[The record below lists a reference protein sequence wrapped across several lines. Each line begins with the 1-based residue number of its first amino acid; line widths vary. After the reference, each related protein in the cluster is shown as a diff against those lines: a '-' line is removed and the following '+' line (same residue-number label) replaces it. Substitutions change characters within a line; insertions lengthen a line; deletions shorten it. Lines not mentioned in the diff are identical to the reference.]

1 MVTQRFHRFCVL
13 FGLSAALI
21 RAALAGTP
29 VTANLLVNGDA
40 EAQRCTDDWTTQ
52 TSVPGWRVT
61 RGAASVLCYS
71 AFRYTLEMPILP
83 TSGTAGNALFT
94 APGVDTAM
102 EQSVDVS
109 AAATAIDQGTVG
121 FALSAWLGGWGGRPE
136 RATLTATFVDASGNG
151 TGNPVTIADVDAKAR
166 NNVTALVRRK
176 VDGLVPAGTRHII
189 VTVQFLSGVESYSN
203 AFADNL
209 SLTLNGSISAVAP
222 ATLAPPVST
231 VPALDHVYVLMMENT
246 NNADV
251 VQVSGHT
258 ATVAPQMPYTASLAR
273 SGVVLS
279 NAWATY
285 HPSDE
290 NYVAMVAG
298 DTFKFGPVY
307 YPYNLTDAHLGDLLS
322 ARGKSW
328 VGYIQNMGKPCNLTA
343 VQRGYGQNSYSPDDG
358 PFAQF
363 TDVIDNAPLCA
374 AVQRDLVDF
383 ELAITADALPD
394 FAWLAADNWWD
405 GEGAWF
411 KNAAFDI
418 AYSNEIQDQFI
429 HSTIEPLVQSAAWN
443 NSRSLLILTWDEA
456 AGWGWPNN
464 QVPTILVGSPG
475 LLRAGSVF
483 HERVNGYDLLRTIEA
498 ALRAGDVDKFDTYA
512 QPLSDLFTGRDT
524 GAGLLWPSLAVRTRG
539 SIKDTFGQV
548 ATSAAV
554 VQGQPITAYVPAG
567 VTSATVVN
575 LLPLGQVPTA
585 TSAAYKFNKDDVTIS
600 IPTTELAV
608 GVYGAWLRSA
618 AAPPARAPMM
628 VSILPPPQVNP
639 SEPGVEIVGAS
650 ATGGNAANVELR
662 EGSDAIV
669 RYCLSPGSDLSNG
682 WIGVF
687 PAGTPLNN
695 MTKKAAR
702 TVGFWLYT
710 PGGGGATPPCGEAEA
725 YTSELTPGTTYQVL
739 LFMTASNGTKQVGRT
754 AEFTVTP
761 VLPQ

>member
-1 MVTQRFHRFCVL
+1 MITLRSRHFCIFL
-13 FGLSAALI
+13 GLSAALI
-21 RAALAGTP
+21 RAALAGAP
-29 VTANLLVNGDA
+29 VSANLLVNGDA
-40 EAQRCTDDWTTQ
+40 EAQRCTDDWTAQ

-71 AFRYTLEMPILP
+71 AFGYTGELP
-83 TSGTAGNALFT
+83 VLPATGSAGRALFT
-94 APGVDTAM
+94 APGTDTAM

-109 AAATAIDQGTVG
+109 AAASAIDHGTVG
-121 FALSAWLGGWGGRPE
+121 FALSGWLGGWDSRPE
-136 RATLTATFVDASGNG
+136 RATLTASFVDASGNA
-151 TGNPVTIADVDAKAR
+151 TGYPVTIANVDAQAR
-166 NNVTALVRRK
+166 NNVTALVQREA
-176 VDGLVPAGTRHII
+176 DGLVPAGTRQII
-189 VTVQFLSGVESYSN
+189 VTVQFLSGMESYSN

-209 SLTLNGSISAVAP
+209 TLTLKGNIGALAP
-222 ATLAPPVST
+222 ATLVPPTPT

-251 VQVSGHT
+251 VQVSGDT
-258 ATVAPQMPYTASLAR
+258 ATVMPQMPYTASLA
-273 SGVVLS
+273 SGGVVLS

-298 DTFKFGPVY
+298 DTFKYGPVY
-307 YPYNLTDAHLGDLLS
+307 YPYNLTAAHLGDLLS
-322 ARGKSW
+322 ARGRSW
-328 VGYIQNMGKPCNLTA
+328 VGYIQNMGAPCNLKA
-343 VQRGYGQNSYSPDDG
+343 VQRGSGQNGYSPDDG

-363 TDVIDNAPLCA
+363 ADVIGNATLCD
-374 AVQRDLVDF
+374 AVQRDLTDF
-383 ELAITADALPD
+383 QSAITTNTLPD

-411 KNAAFDI
+411 KNAAFDT
-418 AYSNEIQDQFI
+418 AYSNQIQDQFI
-429 HSTIEPLVQSAAWN
+429 QSTIEPLVQSAEWN

-475 LLRAGSVF
+475 LLNAGSIF
-483 HERVNGYDLLRTIEA
+483 HERVNGYDLLRTVEA
-498 ALRAGDVDKFDTYA
+498 ALRAGDLGKFDTYA
-512 QPLSDLFTGRDT
+512 QPLNDLFAGRDT
-524 GAGLLWPSLAVRTRG
+524 AASLLWPSLAVRTRG
-539 SIKDTFGQV
+539 SIEDTFGQV

-567 VTSATVVN
+567 VTNTTVVN

-585 TSAAYKFNKDDVTIS
+585 ASAGYRFNGDNATIS
-600 IPTTELAV
+600 IPTTGLGV
-608 GVYGAWLRSA
+608 GVYGAWLRNATS
-618 AAPPARAPMM
+618 PPARAPMM
-628 VSILPPPQVNP
+628 VSILPAPQVSP

-650 ATGGNAANVELR
+650 ATGTNAANLTLR

-669 RYCLSPGSDLSNG
+669 RYCLPPGSNSSEG

-687 PAGTPLNN
+687 PAGTSLNN
-695 MTKKAAR
+695 MTRKAAR
-702 TVGFWLYT
+702 TIGIWLYT

-725 YTSELTPGTTYQVL
+725 YTSELAPGTTYQAL
-739 LFMTASNGTKQVGRT
+739 LFITASSGTKQVGDT

-761 VLPQ
+761 VLPH

>member
-1 MVTQRFHRFCVL
+1 MSTQRSWRLCIL
-13 FGLSAALI
+13 IGLAAALI

-29 VTANLLVNGDA
+29 VTSNLLVNGDA
-40 EAQRCTDDWTTQ
+40 EAQRCTEDWTAQ

-71 AFRYTLEMPILP
+71 AFRYTGEMPILP
-83 TSGTAGNALFT
+83 TSGSAGNALFT
-94 APGVDTAM
+94 APGADTAM
-102 EQSVDVS
+102 EQSVDIS
-109 AAATAIDQGTVG
+109 AAATTIDHGTVG

-151 TGNPVTIADVDAKAR
+151 TGDPVTIADVDAKAR
-166 NNVTALVRRK
+166 NNVTGLVPRE
-176 VDGLVPAGTRHII
+176 VDGLVPAGTRQII
-189 VTVQFLSGVESYSN
+189 VTVQFLSGVESYSD

-209 SLTLNGSISAVAP
+209 SLTLNGSVSALAP
-222 ATLAPPVST
+222 ATLTPPLST
-231 VPALDHVYVLMMENT
+231 IPALDHVYVLMMENT

-251 VQVSGHT
+251 VQVSGNT
-258 ATVAPQMPYTASLAR
+258 ATVMPQMPYTASLA
-273 SGVVLS
+273 SGGVVLS

-328 VGYIQNMGKPCNLTA
+328 VGYIQNMGKPCNLKA

-363 TDVIDNAPLCA
+363 TDVIDNATLCD

-383 ELAITADALPD
+383 ESAITANSLPD

-411 KNAAFDI
+411 KNDAFDI

-429 HSTIEPLVQSAAWN
+429 QSTIEPLVESAEWK

-475 LLRAGSVF
+475 LLKAGSIF

-512 QPLSDLFTGRDT
+512 QPLNDLFTGRDAA
-524 GAGLLWPSLAVRTRG
+524 AGLLWPSLAVRTRG

-567 VTSATVVN
+567 VTNTTVVN

-585 TSAAYKFNKDDVTIS
+585 TSAAYKFNKDNVTIS
-600 IPTTELAV
+600 IPTTKLAV
-608 GVYGAWLRSA
+608 GVYGAWLRNA
-618 AAPPARAPMM
+618 TAPSARAPMM
-628 VSILPPPQVNP
+628 VSVLPAPQVSS

-650 ATGGNAANVELR
+650 ATGTNATNVELR

-669 RYCLSPGSDLSNG
+669 RYCLPPGSNLSNG
-682 WIGVF
+682 WIGVY

-702 TVGFWLYT
+702 TIGFWLYT
-710 PGGGGATPPCGEAEA
+710 PGGGGQTAPCGEAEA
-725 YTSELTPGTTYQVL
+725 YTSEFTPGTTYRVL

-761 VLPQ
+761 VLPH

>member
-1 MVTQRFHRFCVL
+1 MVTARFQRFCIL
-13 FGLSAALI
+13 FGLSAALV

-40 EAQRCTDDWTTQ
+40 EAQRCTDDWTAQ

-71 AFRYTLEMPILP
+71 AFGYTGEIPVLP
-83 TSGTAGNALFT
+83 TTGAAGKALFT
-94 APGVDTAM
+94 APGTDTAM
-102 EQSVDVS
+102 KQSVYIS
-109 AAATAIDQGTVG
+109 AAASAIDHATVG
-121 FALSAWLGGWGGRPE
+121 FALSGWLGGWDARPE
-136 RATLTATFVDASGNG
+136 RATLTASFVDADGNA
-151 TGNPVTIADVDAKAR
+151 TGYPVTIADVDAQAR
-166 NNVTALVRRK
+166 NNVTALVQREA
-176 VDGLVPAGTRHII
+176 DGLVPAGTRQII
-189 VTVQFLSGVESYSN
+189 VTVQFLSGMESYSN

-209 SLTLNGSISAVAP
+209 RLTLNGNVSSLAP
-222 ATLAPPVST
+222 ATLVPPAST

-251 VQVSGHT
+251 VRVSGAT
-258 ATVAPQMPYTASLAR
+258 ATVMPQMPYTASLASR
-273 SGVVLS
+273 GVVLS

-285 HPSDE
+285 HPSDQ

-298 DTFKFGPVY
+298 DTFRYCLVY

-322 ARGKSW
+322 AHGRSW
-328 VGYIQNMGKPCNLTA
+328 VGYIQNMGAPCNLKA
-343 VQRGYGQNSYSPDDG
+343 VQGGNGQNGYSPDDG

-363 TDVIDNAPLCA
+363 ADVIDNATLCE
-374 AVQRDLVDF
+374 AVQRDLADF
-383 ELAITADALPD
+383 ETAITANALPD

-405 GEGAWF
+405 GEGAWY
-411 KNAAFDI
+411 KNDAFDI
-418 AYSNEIQDQFI
+418 AYSNRVQDQFI
-429 HSTIEPLVQSAAWN
+429 QSTIEPVLQSAEWN

-475 LLRAGSVF
+475 LLKAGSVF

-498 ALRAGDVDKFDTYA
+498 ALRVGDVDKFDTYA
-512 QPLSDLFTGRDT
+512 QPLNDVFTGSD
-524 GAGLLWPSLAVRTRG
+524 AAASLLWPSLAVRTRG
-539 SIKDTFGQV
+539 SIRDTFGQA

-554 VQGQPITAYVPAG
+554 VQGEPITAYVPAG
-567 VTSATVVN
+567 VSNTTVVN

-585 TSAAYKFNKDDVTIS
+585 TSTGYKFNGDNTTIS
-600 IPTTELAV
+600 LPTTGLGV

-618 AAPPARAPMM
+618 TSPPARAPMM
-628 VSILPPPQVNP
+628 VSILPAPRVSP

-650 ATGGNAANVELR
+650 ATGTSEADASLR

-669 RYCLSPGSDLSNG
+669 HYCLPSGSDLSEG

-687 PAGTPLNN
+687 PAGTPPNN
-695 MTKKAAR
+695 RTKKAAR
-702 TVGFWLYT
+702 TIGIWLYT
-710 PGGGGATPPCGEAEA
+710 PGGGGTTPPCGEAQA
-725 YTSELTPGTTYQVL
+725 YTSELAPGTTYQAL
-739 LFMTASNGTKQVGRT
+739 LFMTGSSGTKQVGRT
-754 AEFTVTP
+754 AEFTLTP

>member
-1 MVTQRFHRFCVL
+1 MVTRRFHRFCVL
-13 FGLSAALI
+13 FGLCAALI

-71 AFRYTLEMPILP
+71 AFRYTREMPILP

-136 RATLTATFVDASGNG
+136 RATLTATFVDARGDG
-151 TGNPVTIADVDAKAR
+151 TGNPVIIADVDAKTR
-166 NNVTALVRRK
+166 NNVTALVQRK

-189 VTVQFLSGVESYSN
+189 VTVQFLSGVESYSD

-209 SLTLNGSISAVAP
+209 RLTLNGSISAVAP

-251 VQVSGHT
+251 VQVSGDT

-429 HSTIEPLVQSAAWN
+429 QSTIEPLMQSAAWN

-498 ALRAGDVDKFDTYA
+498 ALRAGNVDKFDTYA

-539 SIKDTFGQV
+539 SIKDTFGQA

-608 GVYGAWLRSA
+608 GVYGAWLRNA

-628 VSILPPPQVNP
+628 VSILPPAKVNP
-639 SEPGVEIVGAS
+639 SEPGVEILGAS

-761 VLPQ
+761 VLPR